1 MITLRA
7 DLLDGLDTPAGIQQ
21 ALQTAVQL
29 EHATIPPYL
38 YALYSL
44 VPGKNDAIGKLIRS
58 VVFEEMAH
66 MTLACNILNATG
78 GAPVIDR
85 PGFIPTYPGPL
96 PGGVESGLSV
106 GLEAFSKTVVKNVFM
121 EIEEPEKPI
130 EFPDPTL
137 ELAATTIGMFYTS
150 LSDAIGE
157 AGESLFPT
165 NPANPQVTG
174 AFARLGV
181 QAVTNVATAQN
192 AIQTIID
199 QGEGTAQDP
208 MDSVDGESEPAHY
221 YRFAEIWHGHEL
233 EATGAPPTAP
243 VEERYAYTGAEIPF
257 DPDGVQPVRA
267 NPTEET
273 LPLAPG
279 VPNPKFACQTFNY
292 TYTAL
297 LKSLHTTFNGDPS
310 ALTLAVGLMESLK
323 EQAIALMAIPLGDGT
338 NAGPSFEYTP
348 VLAGPVLA

>member
-1 MITLRA
+1 M
-7 DLLDGLDTPAGIQQ
+7 
-21 ALQTAVQL
+21 QL
-29 EHATIPPYL
+29 EHSTLPPYL

-44 VPGKNDAIGKLIRS
+44 VPGKNDRIAEIIQS
-58 VVFEEMAH
+58 VAFEEMLH
-66 MTLACNILNATG
+66 MTLACNLINALG
-78 GAPVIDR
+78 GSPTIDA
-85 PGFIPTYPGPL
+85 PGFIPIYPGPL
-96 PGGVESGLSV
+96 PGGVESQLCVSLAPFSMDQ
-106 GLEAFSKTVVKNVFM
+106 LENVPQA
-121 EIEEPEKPI
+121 IEKPEDPI
-130 EFPDPTL
+130 EF
-137 ELAATTIGMFYTS
+137 EAFAATTDKPVTIGMFYDRIKAVVS
-150 LSDAIGE
+150 KLPDERLHGKSEQPGRRRPDA
-157 AGESLFPT
+157 
-165 NPANPQVTG
+165 
-174 AFARLGV
+174 GV
-181 QAVTNVATAQN
+181 GRRDRRDERGSGHRHIV
-192 AIQTIID
+192 D